1 MTTNISLS
9 RHNKHLVISTIQTQF
24 KCDSNV
30 TQTYAYA
37 CGTIG
42 VKLPSQTVCHW
53 AISNICHKGC
63 LKHLPQ
69 GPSQTIATR
78 AVSNNAMDAT
88 QMMHIH
94 KHNLNHLINS
104 DDVINFN
111 DIINLNNITTSTQC
125 QGSMAI
131 TVSYYFTTSQ
141 SRHHIT

>member
-53 AISNICHKGC
+53 AVSNIFLKGR

-88 QMMHIH
+88 QMIHIH
-94 KHNLNHLINS
+94 KHNLNHLINL
-104 DDVINFN
+104 N
-111 DIINLNNITTSTQC
+111 DIINLNNIITSLNNIN
-125 QGSMAI
+125 SMPRF
-131 TVSYYFTTSQ
+131 YGNN
-141 SRHHIT
+141 HI